1 MAQLSAAAVR
11 TQSERVRLLVVGERD
26 QWPDA
31 VRELVAT
38 RPVEAVGVKTCGEA
52 RESSRLRDA
61 DAVVLCASGEEGE
74 HELSLLAEALTSR
87 NLMAMVVDPHHP
99 PISQQAGD
107 VFIDTPADTSGDEL
121 WGRLI
126 MMREYRPI
134 LSRMERQVDSM
145 QRLGRKL
152 NQQFVEVDQE
162 LRLASRLQRDFLPKV
177 LPEVGSYRFASLFRP
192 ANWVSGDVYD
202 IARLDESAVGFYLAD
217 AVGHGVAAG
226 LLTMFIK
233 HAVVG
238 KRITQNGYAIV
249 PPHEVLGVLNQEIA
263 RQELPHCQF
272 VTACYGHVDT
282 ATHEL
287 SFARGGHPHPIH
299 VSARGEA
306 VEVRN
311 VGGLLGVFPDEEYAT
326 TSLVM
331 EPGEKFIVYSDG
343 LEDTILSR
351 REREQ
356 GCVEF
361 SDAFHEMFRLPAQEC
376 LDALATVIDQA
387 EGSLEPLDDMTCII
401 VERLPA

>member
-1 MAQLSAAAVR
+1 VAQLSADPVR
-11 TQSERVRLLVVGERD
+11 TQTDRVRLLVVGETH

-31 VRELVAT
+31 VRELVAN
-38 RPVEAVGVKTCGEA
+38 RPVETVEVRTCEEA
-52 RESSRLRDA
+52 REPSRLRDA
-61 DAVVLCASGEEGE
+61 DAVLVCAGAEQGE

-87 NLMAMVVDPHHP
+87 SLMAVMVTPQRRVLPEPDD
-99 PISQQAGD
+99 D
-107 VFIDTPADTSGDEL
+107 VFVDAPPDASGDEL
-121 WGRLI
+121 WGRLM

-134 LSRMERQVDSM
+134 LHRMEKQVDSM

-177 LPEVGSYRFASLFRP
+177 LPEVGEYHFASLFRP

-202 IARLDESAVGFYLAD
+202 VSRLDETSVGFYLAD

-238 KRITQNGYAIV
+238 KRITAGGYTIV
-249 PPHEVLGVLNQEIA
+249 PPHEVLEVLNQEIA

-272 VTACYGHVDT
+272 VTACYGFIDT
-282 ATHEL
+282 ATNTL

-299 VSARGEA
+299 VSARGAA

-311 VGGLLGVFPDEEYAT
+311 VGGLLGVFPDEEFAT
-326 TSLVM
+326 TALEL
-331 EPGEKFIVYSDG
+331 EPGEKFIIYSDG
-343 LEDTILSR
+343 LEDTIISR

-356 GCVEF
+356 GHVEF
-361 SDAFHEMFRLPAQEC
+361 SDEFQAMMRLPAQEC
-376 LDALATVIDQA
+376 LDALATAIDQT
-387 EGSLEPLDDMTCII
+387 EGSLAPLDDMTCII
-401 VERLPA
+401 VERRPA